1 MLPSVAALAAGA
13 VALLAWR
20 ARSLTGGGAAAGWL
34 VGTLVLVGTGW
45 AGGAVLA
52 AFFVSSSVV
61 GRLTPPRSALDAKGE
76 RRDERQVA
84 ANGGPAAAAAAA
96 ALLGLWHPALG
107 LWIVTGSLAA
117 AAADTWATSVGAWSR
132 TAPRLRLLGPR
143 VAPGTSGG
151 MTPLGCA
158 GALVGAVLVAATGAA
173 AGGAPALLP
182 MGTLV
187 GFAGMFADSV
197 LGSIL
202 QGRFRCSVCEQA
214 SEWRVH
220 RCGARTVR
228 EGGLTWL
235 DNDGVNLAATS
246 LAAVLAGLL
255 WLTWQR

>member
-45 AGGAVLA
+45 SGGAVLA

-61 GRLTPPRSALDAKGE
+61 GRLAPARPSLDAKGE
-76 RRDERQVA
+76 RRDERQVG
-84 ANGGPAAAAAAA
+84 ANGGAAAAG
-96 ALLGLWHPALG
+96 ALLGLWQPGLG

-117 AAADTWATSVGAWSR
+117 AAADTWASSIGARSR
-132 TAPRLRLLGPR
+132 AAPRLRLLGPR

-173 AGGAPALLP
+173 AGSAPALLP

-197 LGSIL
+197 LGSVL
-202 QGRFRCSVCEQA
+202 QGRFRCPVCGQA
-214 SEWRVH
+214 SEWQVH
-220 RCGARTVR
+220 RCGARTVP
-228 EGGLTWL
+228 EGGLAWL

-246 LAAVLAGLL
+246 LAAVVAGVAWLA
-255 WLTWQR
+255 WQR

>member
-1 MLPSVAALAAGA
+1 MLPSIAALAAGA

-20 ARSLTGGGAAAGWL
+20 AGSLTGGGAAAGWL

-52 AFFVSSSVV
+52 AFFVSSSVL
-61 GRLTPPRSALDAKGE
+61 GQLAPAPAGLDPKGE
-76 RRDERQVA
+76 RRDHRQVA
-84 ANGGPAAAAAAA
+84 ANGGPAAAG
-96 ALLGLWHPALG
+96 ALLGLWQPSLG

-117 AAADTWATSVGAWSR
+117 AAADTWATSAGAWSR
-132 TAPRLRLLGPR
+132 AAPRLRLLGPL

-158 GALVGAVLVAATGAA
+158 GALVGAVLVAASGAA
-173 AGGAPALLP
+173 AGSAPALLP

-197 LGSIL
+197 LGSVL
-202 QGRFRCSVCEQA
+202 QGRFRCPVCGQA
-214 SEWRVH
+214 SEWQVH

-228 EGGLTWL
+228 EGGLGWL
-235 DNDGVNLAATS
+235 DNDGVNLVATS
-246 LAAVLAGLL
+246 LAAVLAGVA
-255 WLTWQR
+255 WLAWQR